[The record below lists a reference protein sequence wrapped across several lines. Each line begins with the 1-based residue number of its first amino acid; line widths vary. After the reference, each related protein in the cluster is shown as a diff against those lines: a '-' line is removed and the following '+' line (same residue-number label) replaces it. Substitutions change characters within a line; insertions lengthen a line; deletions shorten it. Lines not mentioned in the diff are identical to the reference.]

1 MARGAVQQSG
11 RVDAA
16 ARAKLS
22 SEAGTFAFYRAD
34 FDRAIV
40 LHGEALE
47 LYREVGDDNGVAF
60 ALLCLGAQYCE
71 KGDYECSTVLGG
83 GAGGLS
89 QKWEQAEHRRHP
101 SKPRG
106 GGAPE
111 GQLRAGEDVGH
122 GEHIPGAR
130 DGGQVV
136 FSHR

>member
-1 MARGAVQQSG
+1 MQQSG

-71 KGDYECSTVLGG
+71 KGDYERSTVLGG
-83 GAGGLS
+83 GAGGL
-89 QKWEQAEHRRHP
+89 AEVGTSGTSPAP

-111 GQLRAGEDVGH
+111 GHHERAKTLGMES
-122 GEHIPGAR
+122 ISSGAR
-130 DGGQVV
+130 WRTSG